1 MSFQELTR
9 RLWKLC
15 TRPVVEQ
22 GLQGRGGGLTPRCS
36 QIPPMDIPRSGGGSS
51 LIWGPQMALNL
62 GNSSR
67 QRGAVSAGG
76 LKGVPVLS
84 AEELCALQ
92 QDSLFGRPSHWLCQ
106 DYFWV
111 HVDFPAPKRVG
122 DNGREIP
129 DPQIR
134 GRDGPLQMCSQ
145 KPSPHLCTFA
155 PSDIIQNTGL
165 MGPEWLGCNGQA

>member
-1 MSFQELTR
+1 M
-9 RLWKLC
+9 
-15 TRPVVEQ
+15 
-22 GLQGRGGGLTPRCS
+22 
-36 QIPPMDIPRSGGGSS
+36 
-51 LIWGPQMALNL
+51 
-62 GNSSR
+62 
-67 QRGAVSAGG
+67 
-76 LKGVPVLS
+76 PVLS

-111 HVDFPAPKRVG
+111 HVDLSAPKRVG

-155 PSDIIQNTGL
+155 PSDIIQNTGP
-165 MGPEWLGCNGQA
+165 MGPEWLGWNGQA